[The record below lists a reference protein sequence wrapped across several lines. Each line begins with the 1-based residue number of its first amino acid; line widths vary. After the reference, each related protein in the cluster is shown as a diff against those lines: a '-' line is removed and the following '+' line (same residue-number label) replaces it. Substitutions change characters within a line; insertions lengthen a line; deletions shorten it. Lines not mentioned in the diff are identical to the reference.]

1 MLIPRKKES
10 KKWTDMPKEF
20 STQIKTVF
28 EENFKVQL
36 DGKKL
41 LVEGRIYPSEILL
54 RVGVNRVGELR
65 YQNFEVSLDHSKAKQ
80 DAISQIHIAV
90 DAIASLMVEYFENE
104 EEHEMP
110 FVWQEYP
117 FEKQTIWL
125 QYSSVNPDLEAE
137 ANRLLGVEDVST
149 LLKESEKQM
158 ADLGI
163 ENPDQDQEP
172 MTEEEEI
179 DTKTPQIFGSRKK
192 KKDDLH

>member
-1 MLIPRKKES
+1 MIPRKKES
-10 KKWTDMPKEF
+10 KKWTDLPKEF

-28 EENFKVQL
+28 EGNFKTQL

-41 LVEGRIYPSEILL
+41 LVQGRIYQNEILL
-54 RVGVNRVGELR
+54 RVGINRPGELR
-65 YQNFEVSLDHSKAKQ
+65 YQNFEVSLDHSKIKQ

-104 EEHEMP
+104 EGHEMP

-117 FEKQTIWL
+117 FEKQKLWL
-125 QYSSVNPDLEAE
+125 QYSSVNPDLEEE
-137 ANRLLGVEDVST
+137 ANRLLGLENEAA
-149 LLKESEKQM
+149 LLKETAEQM
-158 ADLGI
+158 EDLGL
-163 ENPDQDQEP
+163 ETAEDDEP

-179 DTKTPQIFGSRKK
+179 DTKTPQIFGGRKK